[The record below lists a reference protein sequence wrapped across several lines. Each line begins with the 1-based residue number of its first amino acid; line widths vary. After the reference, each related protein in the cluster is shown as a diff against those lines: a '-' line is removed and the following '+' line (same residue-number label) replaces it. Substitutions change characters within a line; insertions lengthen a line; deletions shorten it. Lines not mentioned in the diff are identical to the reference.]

1 MNRNPLTM
9 VLKHRKNIAAL
20 LALLPLTACLQSEVP
35 DIENTDLP
43 AAFTVLTRTD
53 EAPAPVSWPA
63 TDWWTSFGDLELTS
77 LISQVQA
84 GNLDLA
90 NNRRNLEAAQITLR
104 EAGFN
109 LLPRASV
116 TLGTGA
122 SFRESR
128 VNGVDEANNEGTPF
142 SLAASVSYTDILSRP
157 AIYTQAVADYESRSA
172 QVADVALTTLGTS
185 ASTYFQL
192 LLIRDRLVAATQN
205 VSNAQAISAIA
216 DARVETGVAVPI
228 EALQQRIALQR
239 EQANL
244 RSLQQNE
251 LAARASLALLTGQN
265 VQGYDVAGQ
274 TLQAIVVPSV
284 QPGLP
289 SELLLRRPDLVQAE
303 AQLRSA
309 VAGLDIARTDY
320 FPSLSLTGSA
330 SASSSSLTALVASP
344 DQFINASASIVQTL
358 LDTGQRSRALESREL
373 AMESALATYRRAV
386 LAAFNEVEVLL
397 SAVQLQ
403 EEQVAVALQN
413 LGAAEEAFRIAQV
426 RYEEGVTDF
435 LTVLTTQNTLFSS
448 RNAALDSKLQQL
460 NTLISL
466 YQALG
471 GGWQATDIVR

>member
-1 MNRNPLTM
+1 
-9 VLKHRKNIAAL
+9 
-20 LALLPLTACLQSEVP
+20 
-35 DIENTDLP
+35 
-43 AAFTVLTRTD
+43 
-53 EAPAPVSWPA
+53 
-63 TDWWTSFGDLELTS
+63 
-77 LISQVQA
+77 
-84 GNLDLA
+84 
-90 NNRRNLEAAQITLR
+90 
-104 EAGFN
+104 
-109 LLPRASV
+109 
-116 TLGTGA
+116 
-122 SFRESR
+122 
-128 VNGVDEANNEGTPF
+128 
-142 SLAASVSYTDILSRP
+142 
-157 AIYTQAVADYESRSA
+157 
-172 QVADVALTTLGTS
+172 
-185 ASTYFQL
+185 
-192 LLIRDRLVAATQN
+192 
-205 VSNAQAISAIA
+205 
-216 DARVETGVAVPI
+216 
-228 EALQQRIALQR
+228 
-239 EQANL
+239 
-244 RSLQQNE
+244 
-251 LAARASLALLTGQN
+251 

-397 SAVQLQ
+397 SAVQFQ

>member
-1 MNRNPLTM
+1 MLLKRCKNLV
-9 VLKHRKNIAAL
+9 VLL
-20 LALLPLTACLQSEVP
+20 VLLPLAACKQSQVP
-35 DIENTDLP
+35 AIEESDLP
-43 AAFTVLTRTD
+43 ATFSVLTSPP
-53 EAPAPVSWPA
+53 EAPAETAWPA

-77 LISQVQA
+77 LIARVEA

-122 SFRESR
+122 DFRQTR
-128 VNGVDEANNEGTPF
+128 VNGVDESNNEGSPF

-157 AIYTQAVADYESRSA
+157 AIYTQAVADYDSRAA
-172 QVADVALTTLGTS
+172 QAADVALTTLGTS

-205 VSNAQAISAIA
+205 VTNAQAISAIA

-265 VQGYDVAGQ
+265 VQGFDMAGQ
-274 TLQAIVVPSV
+274 TLQNIVVPRV

-330 SASSSSLTALVASP
+330 SASSSSLTALVSSP

-373 AMESALATYRRAV
+373 AMENALASYRRTV

>member
-1 MNRNPLTM
+1 ME
-9 VLKHRKNIAAL
+9 
-20 LALLPLTACLQSEVP
+20 QG
-35 DIENTDLP
+35 DLP
-43 AAFTVLTRTD
+43 AAFTALASED
-53 EAPAPVSWPA
+53 AASAAVSWPA
-63 TDWWTSFGDLELTS
+63 TDWWTNFGDLELTG
-77 LISQVQA
+77 LISQVQR

-90 NNRRNLEAAQITLR
+90 NNRRNLESAQITLR

-122 SFRESR
+122 SLRETR
-128 VNGVDEANNEGTPF
+128 VDGVDQTNNQGTPI
-142 SLAASVSYTDILSRP
+142 SLTAAVTYTDILSKP
-157 AIYTQAVADYESRSA
+157 AIYTQAVADYESRAA
-172 QVADVALTTLGTS
+172 QVADVALNTLGTS

-192 LLIRDRLVAATQN
+192 LLTRDKLVAAAQN
-205 VSNAQAISAIA
+205 VANAQAISAIA
-216 DARVETGVAVPI
+216 DARVEAGVAVPI
-228 EALQQRIALQR
+228 ESLQQRIALQR
-239 EQANL
+239 EQATL
-244 RSLQQNE
+244 RSLEQSE
-251 LAARASLALLTGQN
+251 LAARASLALLTGRN
-265 VQGYDVAGQ
+265 VQGFDVEGQ
-274 TLQAIVVPSV
+274 TLQNVVVPRV

-309 VAGLDIARTDY
+309 VAGIDIARSDY
-320 FPSLSLTGSA
+320 FPSLALTGSA
-330 SASSSSLTALVASP
+330 SASSSSLTALVTSP
-344 DQFINASASIVQTL
+344 DQFINASASILQTL
-358 LDTGQRSRALESREL
+358 LDRGQRSRALESREL
-373 AMESALATYRRAV
+373 AMANALASYRRTV

-403 EEQVAVALQN
+403 AEQVAVALQN

-448 RNAALDSKLQQL
+448 RNATLDTKLQQL

>member
-1 MNRNPLTM
+1 MWF
-9 VLKHRKNIAAL
+9 KHRKQLPLLLTL
-20 LALLPLTACLQSEVP
+20 LALNGCLQSEVP
-35 DIENTDLP
+35 VIAQSDLP
-43 AAFTVLTRTD
+43 TAFTPLAAEG
-53 EAPAPVSWPA
+53 EAPAETAWPA
-63 TDWWTSFGDLELTS
+63 ANWWTNFGDLELTG
-77 LISQVQA
+77 LIAQVQR
-84 GNLDLA
+84 GNFDLA
-90 NNRRNLEAAQITLR
+90 NNRRNLESAQITLQ

-122 SFRESR
+122 SFRETR
-128 VNGVDEANNEGTPF
+128 VDGVDETNNEGTPI
-142 SLAASVSYTDILSRP
+142 SLTAALSYTDILSRP
-157 AIYTQAVADYESRSA
+157 AIYTQAVADYESRAA

-192 LLIRDRLVAATQN
+192 LLTRDKLVAAAQN
-205 VSNAQAISAIA
+205 VANAQAISAIA
-216 DARVETGVAVPI
+216 DARVEAGVAVPI

-239 EQANL
+239 EQATL
-244 RSLQQNE
+244 RSLEQNE
-251 LAARASLALLTGQN
+251 LAARASLALLSGRN
-265 VQGYDVAGQ
+265 VQGFDMAGQ
-274 TLQAIVVPSV
+274 TLQNIVVPHV

-309 VAGLDIARTDY
+309 VAGIDIARSDY
-320 FPSLSLTGSA
+320 FPSISLTGSA
-330 SASSSSLTALVASP
+330 SASSSSLTALVSSP
-344 DQFINASASIVQTL
+344 DQFINASASILQTL

-373 AMESALATYRRAV
+373 AMESALASYRRTV

-448 RNAALDSKLQQL
+448 RNATLDTKLQQL

>member
-1 MNRNPLTM
+1 MNRKLTSM
-9 VLKHRKNIAAL
+9 LSAHRKSMPLL
-20 LALLPLTACLQSEVP
+20 LALLCLNGCLQSQAP
-35 DIENTDLP
+35 DIEEGDLP
-43 AAFTVLTRTD
+43 AAFTTLTAAGD
-53 EAPAPVSWPA
+53 VPVEVSWPVA
-63 TDWWTSFGDLELTS
+63 DWWTNFGDLELTG
-77 LISQVQA
+77 LIAQVQS

-90 NNRRNLEAAQITLR
+90 NNRRNLESAQITLQ

-128 VNGVDEANNEGTPF
+128 INGVDESNNEGTPI
-142 SLAASVSYTDILSRP
+142 SLTAALSYTDILSKP
-157 AIYTQAVADYESRSA
+157 AVYTQAVADYESRAA

-192 LLIRDRLVAATQN
+192 LLTRDKLVAAAQN
-205 VSNAQAISAIA
+205 VANAQAISAIA
-216 DARVETGVAVPI
+216 DARVEAGVAVPI

-239 EQANL
+239 EQATL
-244 RSLQQNE
+244 RSLEQNE
-251 LAARASLALLTGQN
+251 LAARSSLALLTGRN
-265 VQGYDVAGQ
+265 VQGFDMAGQ
-274 TLQAIVVPSV
+274 TLQNIVVPHV

-330 SASSSSLTALVASP
+330 SASSSSLTALVSSP

-373 AMESALATYRRAV
+373 AMENSLASYRRTV

-403 EEQVAVALQN
+403 EDQVAVALQN
-413 LGAAEEAFRIAQV
+413 LSAAEEAFRIAQV

-448 RNAALDSKLQQL
+448 RNSALDTKLQQL

-471 GGWQATDIVR
+471 GGWQASDIQR

>member
-1 MNRNPLTM
+1 
-9 VLKHRKNIAAL
+9 
-20 LALLPLTACLQSEVP
+20 
-35 DIENTDLP
+35 
-43 AAFTVLTRTD
+43 
-53 EAPAPVSWPA
+53 
-63 TDWWTSFGDLELTS
+63 
-77 LISQVQA
+77 
-84 GNLDLA
+84 
-90 NNRRNLEAAQITLR
+90 
-104 EAGFN
+104 
-109 LLPRASV
+109 
-116 TLGTGA
+116 
-122 SFRESR
+122 
-128 VNGVDEANNEGTPF
+128 
-142 SLAASVSYTDILSRP
+142 VSYTDILSRP

>member
-1 MNRNPLTM
+1 MLIA
-9 VLKHRKNIAAL
+9 HRKC
-20 LALLPLTACLQSEVP
+20 LALSLTLLTLNGCLQSEVP
-35 DIENTDLP
+35 GIEQRDLP
-43 AAFTVLTRTD
+43 AAFTPLGTEDVAS
-53 EAPAPVSWPA
+53 EAVSWPA
-63 TDWWTSFGDLELTS
+63 TDWWTNFGDLELTG
-77 LISQVQA
+77 LIAQVQS

-90 NNRRNLEAAQITLR
+90 NNRRNLESAQITLR

-128 VNGVDEANNEGTPF
+128 VDGVDQTNNEGTPI
-142 SLAASVSYTDILSRP
+142 SLTAAVTYTDILSKP
-157 AIYTQAVADYESRSA
+157 AIYTQAVADYESRAA
-172 QVADVALTTLGTS
+172 QVADVALNTLGTS

-192 LLIRDRLVAATQN
+192 LLTRDKLVAAAQN
-205 VSNAQAISAIA
+205 VANAQAISAIA
-216 DARVETGVAVPI
+216 DARVEAGVAVPI

-239 EQANL
+239 EQATL
-244 RSLQQNE
+244 RSLEQNE
-251 LAARASLALLTGQN
+251 LAARASLALLAGRN
-265 VQGYDVAGQ
+265 VQGFDMAGQ
-274 TLQAIVVPSV
+274 TLQNIVVPQV

-309 VAGLDIARTDY
+309 VAGIDIARSDY
-320 FPSLSLTGSA
+320 FPTLALTGSA
-330 SASSSSLTALVASP
+330 SASSSSLTALVSSP
-344 DQFINASASIVQTL
+344 DQFINASASILQTL

-373 AMESALATYRRAV
+373 AMENALASYRRTV

-448 RNAALDSKLQQL
+448 RNATLDTKLQQL